1 MKILKKESDDILV
14 IASPRERVRV
24 GDYLVAA
31 EAQRSLVLQV
41 YDERY
46 LDVEGIEEEIAREEI
61 LSASAPGVTSDPT
74 ELTTIST
81 LIRDMRILLCK
92 ARGTIADGR
101 LTPRANWMPSRT
113 SSVVS
118 AHG

>member
-14 IASPRERVRV
+14 IASPRERVRI
-24 GDYLVAA
+24 GDYLVAT
-31 EAQRSLVLQV
+31 ETQRSLVLQV

-61 LSASAPGVTSDPT
+61 LSASAPGTTSDPT
-74 ELTTIST
+74 DLTTIST

-101 LTPRANWMPSRT
+101 LTPRAN
-113 SSVVS
+113 
-118 AHG
+118 